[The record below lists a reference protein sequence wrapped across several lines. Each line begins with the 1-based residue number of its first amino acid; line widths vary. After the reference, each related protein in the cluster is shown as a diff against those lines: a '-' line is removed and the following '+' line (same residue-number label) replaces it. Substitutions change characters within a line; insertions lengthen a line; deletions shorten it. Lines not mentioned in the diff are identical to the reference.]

1 MDEMNDM
8 KETKEMGPMLRM
20 LQTIDAFFPIGAFTL
35 SNGLEDYVA
44 AERIRS
50 TSDLEEYLTGFLQI
64 FPSSDLG
71 IAALAWQYGAGQSE
85 ADWNGE
91 NIIRLD
97 GLVNAM
103 KGARETRTG
112 SIRLCS
118 RYLKAR
124 EAMEDCRGLLGWYRE
139 KIQEKAAVGFHS
151 IAVGL
156 YGASIGM
163 AQAQVLAMYGYSAI
177 SAIVNN
183 GVKLVPLSQL
193 EGQRA
198 LLRQMDRLE
207 EAVRQAMRVTEDDL
221 GVSGAGYEI
230 HAMNH
235 EYLYSRQYM
244 S

>member
-1 MDEMNDM
+1 M
-8 KETKEMGPMLRM
+8 KEMKEMKEMGNMLRM

-44 AERIRS
+44 AERISS
-50 TSDLEEYLTGFLQI
+50 TADLEEYLTGFLQI
-64 FPSSDLG
+64 FPYNDLG

-85 ADWNGE
+85 AERNRE

-103 KGARETRTG
+103 KGAREARTG

-124 EAMEDCRGLLGWYRE
+124 EAMEDCRGLLGWYQE
-139 KIQEKAAVGFHS
+139 KIWEKAAVGFHP

-163 AQAQVLAMYGYSAI
+163 DQAQVLAMYGYSAI

-183 GVKLVPLSQL
+183 GVKLVPLSQM

-207 EAVRQAMRVTEDDL
+207 EAVRQAMEVTEDDL